1 METRSNHV
9 LVGGVVLALLAATLG
24 FLLWMANLSGE
35 NVHRY
40 DIFFAQSVDG
50 LAKGSTVTFAG
61 VPSGKIE
68 EIKLQ
73 PEQPDLVRVRIV
85 VDGDTPVLQGTTAS
99 IAGVGFTGVS
109 QINLDGAVRGQPPIT
124 QPGPFG
130 VPVIPTKRSGL
141 GALLST
147 APALLE
153 RLTTLTERLT
163 AVLSPENQKSIT
175 GILANVDKLSGAL
188 ADRGPEIADTLAQ
201 TKVAIKQAGDAAAQM
216 GALAASTN
224 KVVQDDVGPAMADF
238 RKAAASAQVTMKNLD
253 LAINDARPGIQ
264 NFSKQTVPEV
274 GLLVRDLRDM
284 AEALTAVAGR
294 LDRGGAT
301 GLIGGSKL
309 PDYEGK

>member
-9 LVGGVVLALLAATLG
+9 LVGGIVLALVVATLG
-24 FLLWMANLSGE
+24 FLLWIANLSGD

-40 DIFFAQSVDG
+40 DIFFGQSVDG
-50 LAKGSTVTFAG
+50 LAKGSTVTYAG

-68 EIKLQ
+68 QIKLM
-73 PEQPDLVRVRIV
+73 PETPDLVRVRIA

-109 QINLDGAVRGQPPIT
+109 QINLDGAIRGRPPIT
-124 QPGPFG
+124 APGPFG

-153 RLTTLTERLT
+153 RLTTLTGKLT
-163 AVLSPENQKSIT
+163 LLLSDQNQKSIS

-188 ADRGPEIADTLAQ
+188 AARGPEIADTLAQ
-201 TKVAIKQAGDAAAQM
+201 TRIAIKQAGDAAEKM
-216 GALAASTN
+216 GQLAASTD
-224 KVVQDDVGPAMADF
+224 KVVQNDVGPAMADF
-238 RKAAASAQVTMKNLD
+238 RKAASSAQATMANLD
-253 LAINDARPGIQ
+253 SAINDARPGIQ

-294 LDRGGAT
+294 LDRGGAG